1 MAKAADIQAKIQAGM
16 PAAQVQVLDPMNDGQ
31 HLQAIV
37 VSTDFAGKPM
47 IARHRL
53 VYAALGDAF
62 RAELH
67 ALQLKTITPD
77 EVKTQEIK

>member
-1 MAKAADIQAKIQAGM
+1 MANVAEIQAKIQAGM
-16 PAAQVQVLDPMNDGQ
+16 PNAQVQVLDPMNDGQ

-37 VSTDFAGKPM
+37 VSKEFAGKPM

-53 VYAALGDAF
+53 VYAALGNAF
-62 RAELH
+62 QAELH

-77 EVKTQEIK
+77 ED

>member
-1 MAKAADIQAKIQAGM
+1 MADIETIQAKIQAGM
-16 PAAQVQVLDPMNDGQ
+16 PSATVQVLDPMNDGQ

-37 VSTDFAGKPM
+37 MSADFIGKPQ
-47 IARHRL
+47 IARHRM

-77 EVKTQEIK
+77 EVKIQETN